1 MQEQDYEQERIKA
14 EKKEIVHTGIATGL
28 VVGGISSFA
37 TMDLPNKIIEESID
51 TTSIAYS
58 ILPTVL
64 MLALTN
70 CNIASFAKY
79 YTPVSKRTVIGTTTA
94 AFFAANL
101 MGVAALNYQAATDE
115 HTQEQPATVIQHQDF
130 E

>member
-37 TMDLPNKIIEESID
+37 TMDLPNKIIEKSID

-64 MLALTN
+64 MLAIAN
-70 CNIASFAKY
+70 CNIASLAK

-94 AFFAANL
+94 AFLAANL
-101 MGVAALNYQAATDE
+101 MGVATLNYQAATDE